1 MKLDLDFMDTSGYVI
16 LPVESATVAVN
27 CNSGNP
33 SSRPFRNVQITQILD
48 ERQSA
53 EGKLILEIKST
64 GHGLIP
70 PVADLVN
77 LDAIPDFKVE
87 KIDDQGLAVSR
98 FDEESSAAGII
109 SERTAMVTLK
119 AVEGLIALP
128 AQMTFPKVKVD
139 NTKITYQKYV
149 DADLA
154 TSDSVT
160 PLIARYGKVD
170 RTGQYLAIAGG
181 FAGLVFAG
189 VAIPKLIKSLG
200 RKSVAI
206 HEELPTEPFAVLG
219 LLRGLESESSLNESL
234 RIELKDAIR
243 SVEQSFFAD
252 TSERTGTAPDLQS
265 LALKW
270 SRYGRV

>member
-1 MKLDLDFMDTSGYVI
+1 MDTSGYVI

-33 SSRPFRNVQITQILD
+33 SPRPIRNLQITQILD

-53 EGKLILEIKST
+53 DGKLILEIKST

-87 KIDDQGLAVSR
+87 KIEDQGLAVSR
-98 FDEESSAAGII
+98 FDEDSSAAGII

-128 AQMTFPKVKVD
+128 AQMTFPNVKVD
-139 NTKITYQKYV
+139 NAKITYQKYV

-154 TSDSVT
+154 TADSVT

-170 RTGQYLAIAGG
+170 RTGQYLAIVGG
-181 FAGLVFAG
+181 FAVFVFAG

-200 RKSVAI
+200 RKSVAT
-206 HEELPTEPFAVLG
+206 HQELPTEPFAVLG
-219 LLRGLESESSLNESL
+219 LLRGLESEPSLNESL
-234 RIELKDAIR
+234 RSELKDAIR

-252 TSERTGTAPDLQS
+252 ASERTGTVPDLQS
-265 LALKW
+265 LAVRW
-270 SRYGRV
+270 SRHGRV

>member
-1 MKLDLDFMDTSGYVI
+1 VI

-27 CNSGNP
+27 CNSGKP
-33 SSRPFRNVQITQILD
+33 SSRPFRNLQITQILD

-53 EGKLILEIKST
+53 DGKLILEIKST
-64 GHGLIP
+64 GHGLMP

-87 KIDDQGLAVSR
+87 KIEDQGLAVSR
-98 FDEESSAAGII
+98 FDEDSSAAGII

-139 NTKITYQKYV
+139 NAKITYQKYV

-154 TSDSVT
+154 TADSVT

-181 FAGLVFAG
+181 FGGLILAGI
-189 VAIPKLIKSLG
+189 AIPRLIKSLG

-206 HEELPTEPFAVLG
+206 HQELPTEPFAVLG
-219 LLRGLESESSLNESL
+219 FLRTVESEPGLNETL
-234 RIELKDAIR
+234 RSELKDAIR

-252 TSERTGTAPDLQS
+252 ESERTGTVPDLQS
-265 LALKW
+265 LAVRW